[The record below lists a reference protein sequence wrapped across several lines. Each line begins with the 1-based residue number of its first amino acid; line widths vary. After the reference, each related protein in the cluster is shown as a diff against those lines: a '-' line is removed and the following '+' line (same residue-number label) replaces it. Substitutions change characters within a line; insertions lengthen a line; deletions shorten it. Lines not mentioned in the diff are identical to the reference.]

1 MKGSVALSYEDQ
13 EYHRRRSEIELD
25 QALSADADQSAL
37 AHLTLARLHR
47 ARRQAI
53 GAHRMNIPARP
64 GIFRTDKES

>member
-1 MKGSVALSYEDQ
+1 MSFEDQ

-25 QALSADADQSAL
+25 QALSAGNEKSAA

-53 GAHRMNIPARP
+53 GTHRMKFQAHP
-64 GIFRTDKES
+64 GIFGTDKES